1 MNILIGQNHLYSVG
15 GTETFT
21 YALIEELKKRKDVKE
36 ICVIVPHPNRLGVMS
51 DKIKSDFGIQV
62 NKIPKNYLK
71 SGDKKVFDYE
81 DKQFDLCIIS
91 HNTTIESLIRSN
103 LNYNKDNVYQVCHG
117 TIPDLEQ
124 PFVSEQNELGE
135 FVWDY
140 HSIKYIAIS
149 EEIKEYLE
157 SEYQL
162 DSQVIHNGID
172 CEKFKSDTISEI
184 PSSVLSL
191 SQNDKFNVLLNEVCD
206 EMDLDLVCLNKHT
219 NPDLNVEK
227 TMKKSDIIISLGR
240 GAYEGM
246 SCSKF
251 VIIADDRGYQTGL
264 ADGAINKE
272 NIDKFLKYNCSGRAS
287 KILPTKDFIEEQILK
302 YNIQDCKDNREYA
315 LKNFNIK
322 LQTDKYLKLIK

>member
-36 ICVIVPHPNRLGVMS
+36 ICVIVPHRNRLGVMS
-51 DKIKSDFGIQV
+51 DKIKEDFGIQL
-62 NKIPKNYLK
+62 NKIPKKYIK
-71 SGDKKVFDYE
+71 SAPDNFFSE
-81 DKQFDLCIIS
+81 RFDLCIIS
-91 HNTTIESLIRSN
+91 HNTTMESLLDSD
-103 LNYNKDNVYQVCHG
+103 LDYNQDNVYQVCHG

-124 PFVSEQNELGE
+124 PFISEEG
-135 FVWDY
+135 VDY
-140 HSIKYIAIS
+140 QSIKYIAIS
-149 EEIKEYLE
+149 QEIKEYLK
-157 SEYQL
+157 SEYNL

-172 CEKFKSDTISEI
+172 CEKFKSDTISET
-184 PSSVLSL
+184 PTSVLSL
-191 SQNDKFNVLLNEVCD
+191 SQNDKFNVLLDEVCE
-206 EMDLDLVCLNKHT
+206 EMDLDLVSLNKHT
-219 NPDLNVEK
+219 NPDLNVEN

-272 NIDKFLKYNCSGRAS
+272 NIDNFLKYNCSGRSS

-322 LQTDKYLKLIK
+322 KQTDKYLKLIK